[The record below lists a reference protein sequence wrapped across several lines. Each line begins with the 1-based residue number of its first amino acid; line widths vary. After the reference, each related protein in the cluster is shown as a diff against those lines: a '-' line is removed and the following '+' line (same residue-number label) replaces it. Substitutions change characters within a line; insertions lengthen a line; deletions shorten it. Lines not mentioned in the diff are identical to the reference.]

1 MDRTENFVEKAYQLI
16 KSRIISLEYPPGQ
29 KLEVGKLKDET
40 GFSLS
45 PIKMAIQRLRGE
57 GFVKI
62 LPQKGTFVTEIS
74 HDEIAALMDYRLVL
88 ERGALYLG
96 FERMTGGE
104 IRKLRTLQKG
114 MSRLTKSSDYLRQME
129 LDSKFHLAIIQGA
142 RNQGLIEAY
151 AHLSPH
157 FKLIRFHHVL
167 QRGRW
172 SENVDEEHHRIV
184 KALEDRDYKKLEKAI
199 TGHVLR
205 IKKEFCENL
214 AEASSPNI
222 VRMLKL

>member
-1 MDRTENFVEKAYQLI
+1 LDRVQNLLEKAYQLI

-62 LPQKGTFVTEIS
+62 LPQKGTFVSEIS
-74 HDEIAALMDYRLVL
+74 RDEIAALMDYRMIL
-88 ERGALYLG
+88 ERGALYLA

-104 IRKLRTLQKG
+104 IRKLRALQKK
-114 MSRLTKSSDYLRQME
+114 MSRLTKNSDYLCQME
-129 LDSKFHLAIIQGA
+129 LDSQFHLAIIEAA
-142 RNQGLIEAY
+142 RNQELIEAY
-151 AHLSPH
+151 SHLSPH

-172 SENVDEEHHRIV
+172 SKKVDEEHDRIV
-184 KALEDRDYKKLEKAI
+184 KAFEERNHRKLEKAI

-205 IKKEFCENL
+205 IKKEFSENM
-214 AEASSPNI
+214 AEASGSSI
-222 VRMLKL
+222 VRLLKL

>member
-1 MDRTENFVEKAYQLI
+1 MDRAQNLVEKAYQLI

-74 HDEIAALMDYRLVL
+74 HDEIAALMDYRMVL
-88 ERGALYLG
+88 ERGALYLA

-104 IRKLRTLQKG
+104 IRKLRALQKKI
-114 MSRLTKSSDYLRQME
+114 SKLTKNNDYLRQME
-129 LDSKFHLAIIQGA
+129 LDSQFHLAIIEAA
-142 RNQGLIEAY
+142 RNQELIEAY
-151 AHLSPH
+151 SHLSPH
-157 FKLIRFHHVL
+157 FKLIRFHRVL

-172 SENVDEEHHRIV
+172 SEKVDEEHDRIV
-184 KALEDRDYKKLEKAI
+184 KALEDRNYKKLEKAI
-199 TGHVLR
+199 TKHVLR
-205 IKKEFCENL
+205 IKNEFCENR
-214 AEASSPNI
+214 AEASSPTL

>member
-1 MDRTENFVEKAYQLI
+1 LGRAENLVEKAYQLI

-88 ERGALYLG
+88 ERGALYLA
-96 FERMTGGE
+96 FERMRVGE
-104 IRKLRTLQKG
+104 VRKLRTLQKKI
-114 MSRLTKSSDYLRQME
+114 SRLTKNNDYLRQME
-129 LDSKFHLAIIQGA
+129 LDSKFHLAIIQAA
-142 RNQGLIEAY
+142 RNQELIEAY

-172 SENVDEEHHRIV
+172 SEKVDEEHDRIV

-199 TGHVLR
+199 TKHVLR
-205 IKKEFCENL
+205 IKNEFCGNR
-214 AEASSPNI
+214 AETSSPSI